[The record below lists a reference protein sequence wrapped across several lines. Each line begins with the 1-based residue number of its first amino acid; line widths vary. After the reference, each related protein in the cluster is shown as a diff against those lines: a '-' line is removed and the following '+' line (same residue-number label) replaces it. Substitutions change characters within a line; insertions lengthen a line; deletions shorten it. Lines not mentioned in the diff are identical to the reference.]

1 MYTRFVHSAESS
13 DLHQTAVDM
22 LSRRPLSDRSAS
34 TRTARLGARR
44 TPLTLASAAVLL
56 LGACSGEKST
66 GPGPVA
72 AAIRSEAGNAQTGV
86 VGAALSVPLSVVVT
100 DKSGKTISGARVDWD
115 VGVGS
120 GTASPTRSTADSR
133 GVATTVWTLG
143 STAGTARLSA
153 QVNGV
158 TPVVFTATVLAGPAA
173 LLVASPEAAYLNVG
187 DTVRVRGSLRDQYGN
202 TIVGQSIT
210 YSTLDPTLASIN
222 STGLVTALTVG
233 TARVLA
239 EASGRADTVP
249 VTISATGASVCGPIA
264 ARVLALGEVFIPP
277 AGSSSITTCIS
288 SPSAI
293 NGEYALTLV
302 STATSFGT
310 SSPVDVL
317 ALGSTGPTI
326 AALTGDANPFAP
338 DASGFSSASASI
350 DVFDAATTA
359 LSPVRAAELA
369 RRTLERRELTPLVSE
384 ARDWMAS
391 RTVPSPTAPSRT
403 AYAVTAAGA
412 KVGDVLRLNVNANVA
427 CANADTRSG
436 RVAAVG
442 TKSIIVSDTEN
453 PTGGYTDAEYAAI
466 AATFDTLVF
475 PMDTTAFGA
484 PSNISGDGKIILLYT
499 RAVNALTPS
508 GAGYT
513 IGGFFFARDLYPKTA
528 KNGLAACAASNET
541 EMFYLLAPDPNGTVN
556 TNKRTKD
563 EVTLLNL
570 TTIAHELQHLINS
583 SRRLYVNT
591 GARPNEET
599 WLDEGLSHLAEELLY
614 FRMTNVTSRQNLGL
628 TEVAGNATRSDQ
640 FRNYAS
646 QNFSRFYSYLIAPE
660 VNSPYAPNDSLATRG
675 AIWNFLR
682 YAAGRQGAAGEASF
696 LRSLVN
702 SNTTGVANL
711 QTVLSGGQFADY
723 LRDWSIS
730 LIADDFSPTTTAALS
745 QSYIMPSW
753 NFRSIYPGLRFSG
766 GTALGVYPIATRSLL
781 SGSPQRVLLAGG
793 TSSFV
798 RFGIPAGR
806 SAVVIVSSSGAL
818 PPSTLKYA
826 LVRLR

>member
-1 MYTRFVHSAESS
+1 MLLFRLFSNRPAPVRTKRFG
-13 DLHQTAVDM
+13 
-22 LSRRPLSDRSAS
+22 RR
-34 TRTARLGARR
+34 
-44 TPLTLASAAVLL
+44 LL
-56 LGACSGEKST
+56 LGGGALLLVSACSSEKTT

-72 AAIRSEAGNAQTGV
+72 TAIKAQSGNAQTGV
-86 VGAALSVPLSVVVT
+86 VGAALSVPLAVVVT
-100 DKSGKTISGARVDWD
+100 DKDGKTISGARVDWD
-115 VGVGS
+115 VGPGS
-120 GTASPTRSTADSR
+120 GTVSPARATADSR

-143 STAGTARLSA
+143 TTAGTARVSA

-158 TPVVFTATVLAGPAA
+158 TPVTFTATVMTGPAA
-173 LLVASPEAAYLNVG
+173 VLVASLEAAYLNVG
-187 DTVRVRGSLRDQYGN
+187 DTVRVRGALRDQYGN
-202 TIVGQSIT
+202 TIVGQAIN
-210 YSTLDPTLASIN
+210 YSSLDASLASVN
-222 STGLVTALTVG
+222 TSGLVTALAAG
-233 TARVLA
+233 TARVVA

-249 VTISATGASVCGPIA
+249 VTIAPSGASVCGPLT
-264 ARVLALGEVFIPP
+264 ARVMALGEVYIPP
-277 AGSSSITTCIS
+277 AGSSSITACIA
-288 SPSAI
+288 SPSLI

-310 SSPVDVL
+310 ASAVDL
-317 ALGSTGPTI
+317 IAIGNTGPTV
-326 AALTGDANPFAP
+326 AALTADAGNPFETAT
-338 DASGFSSASASI
+338 SVSASI
-350 DVFDAATTA
+350 LAVDAATTA

-369 RRTLERRELTPLVSE
+369 RREIERRELTPLVND

-391 RTVPSPTAPSRT
+391 RTAPSRT
-403 AYAVTAAGA
+403 VYAVTAASV
-412 KVGDVLRLNVNANVA
+412 KVGDVLRLNVNANLA
-427 CANADTRSG
+427 CTNADIKSG

-442 TKSIIVSDTEN
+442 TNSIILSDTEN
-453 PTGGYTDAEYAAI
+453 PTGGYTDADYAAV

-484 PSNISGDGKIILLYT
+484 PTNISGYGKIILFYT
-499 RAVNALTPS
+499 RAVNALTPPS
-508 GAGYT
+508 AGYT

-528 KNGLAACAASNET
+528 KNGVAACAASNEA

-556 TNKRTKD
+556 SNKRTKD
-563 EVTLLNL
+563 EVTLINL
-570 TTIAHELQHLINS
+570 TTIAHEFQHLINS

-599 WLDEGLSHLAEELLY
+599 WLDEGLSHVAEELLY
-614 FRMTNVTSRQNLGL
+614 FRIANVTSRQNLTL
-628 TEVAGNATRSDQ
+628 TDVAGNPARSEQ

-646 QNFSRFYSYLIAPE
+646 QNFARFYNYLIAPE

-682 YAAGRQGAAGEASF
+682 YVAGRQGAGGEASF
-696 LRSLVN
+696 LRALVN

-711 QTVLSGGQFADY
+711 QNVLPGSQFADD
-723 LRDWSIS
+723 LRDWSVS
-730 LIADDFSPTTTAALS
+730 LIADDFSAATTAALS
-745 QSYIMPSW
+745 PSYITPSW
-753 NFRSIYPGLRFSG
+753 NFRNIFPGLRFSG

-806 SAVVIVSSSGAL
+806 STILTVSSSGAL
-818 PPSTLKYA
+818 PPSTLRYA

>member
-1 MYTRFVHSAESS
+1 MYTRFANSAALSV
-13 DLHQTAVDM
+13 LHQTVVDM
-22 LSRRPLSDRSAS
+22 LSFRPLSDRPASAH
-34 TRTARLGARR
+34 RTRLG
-44 TPLTLASAAVLL
+44 PLFMLAGSALL
-56 LGACSGEKST
+56 LLSACSGDKST

-72 AAIRSEAGNAQTGV
+72 AAIKTQAGNAQTGV
-86 VGAALSVPLSVVVT
+86 VGAALTVPLAVVVT
-100 DKSGKTISGARVDWD
+100 DKDGKTISGARVDWD

-120 GTASPTRSTADSR
+120 GTASPTRATADSR

-143 STAGTARLSA
+143 TTAGTARLTA

-158 TPVVFTATVLAGPAA
+158 TPVVFTATVIAGPAA
-173 LLVASPEAAYLNVG
+173 RLVASPEAAFLNVS

-202 TIVGQSIT
+202 TIVGQSIN
-210 YSTLDPTLASIN
+210 YSTLDPALASVN
-222 STGLVTALTVG
+222 STGLVTAVAVG
-233 TARVLA
+233 TARVVA
-239 EASGRADTVP
+239 EASGKADTVP
-249 VTISATGASVCGPIA
+249 VTITASGASVCGPVT
-264 ARVLALGEVFIPP
+264 ARVLALGEVYIPP
-277 AGSSSITTCIS
+277 TGSSSITACLT
-288 SPSAI
+288 SPAAI

-310 SSPVDVL
+310 SSPVDL
-317 ALGSTGPTI
+317 IAIGSTGPTI
-326 AALTGDANPFAP
+326 AALTADANPFAP
-338 DASGFSSASASI
+338 ASALVTSASPSL
-350 DVFDAATTA
+350 DALQATSTA

-369 RRTLERRELTPLVSE
+369 RREIERRELTPLVSE
-384 ARDWMAS
+384 ARDWMAA
-391 RTVPSPTAPSRT
+391 RTTGSRT
-403 AYAVTAAGA
+403 AYAVTAADA

-427 CANADTRSG
+427 CSSADVKSG

-442 TKSIIVSDTEN
+442 AKSIIVSDTEN

-484 PSNISGDGKIILLYT
+484 PTNISGYGKIILLYT
-499 RAVNALTPS
+499 RAVNALTPAS
-508 GAGYT
+508 AGYT

-528 KNGLAACAASNET
+528 KNGLAACASSNEA

-556 TNKRTKD
+556 SNKRTKD

-570 TTIAHELQHLINS
+570 TTIAHEFQHLINA

-599 WLDEGLSHLAEELLY
+599 WLDEGLSHVAEELLY
-614 FRMTNVTSRQNLGL
+614 FRIANVTSRQNLTL
-628 TEVAGNATRSDQ
+628 TDVAGNATRSDQ

-682 YAAGRQGAAGEASF
+682 YAAGRQGASGEASF

-711 QTVLSGGQFADY
+711 QNVLSGSQFADY
-723 LRDWSIS
+723 LRDWSVS
-730 LIADDFSPTTTAALS
+730 LIADDFSVATTTALS
-745 QSYIMPSW
+745 ASYIMPSW

-766 GTALGVYPIATRSLL
+766 GAALGVYPIATRSLL
-781 SGSPQRVLLAGG
+781 SGSPQRVLMAGG

-806 SAVVIVSSSGAL
+806 SALLTVSSNGAL
-818 PPSTLKYA
+818 PPSTLRYA

>member
-1 MYTRFVHSAESS
+1 MYTRFGHSAESS

-22 LSRRPLSDRSAS
+22 LSFRLLSDRSAS
-34 TRTARLGARR
+34 TRTAPCATRR
-44 TPLTLASAAVLL
+44 ATRRATLALASAAWLL
-56 LGACSGEKST
+56 VSACSGEKST

-72 AAIRSEAGNAQTGV
+72 AAITTQAGNAQTGV
-86 VGAALSVPLSVVVT
+86 VGAALSVPLAVVVT
-100 DKSGKTISGARVDWD
+100 DKDGKTISGARVDWD
-115 VGVGS
+115 VGAGS

-133 GVATTVWTLG
+133 GVATTAWTLG
-143 STAGTARLSA
+143 TTAGTARLTA

-158 TPVVFTATVLAGPAA
+158 TPVVFTATVIAGPAA
-173 LLVASPEAAYLNVG
+173 LLVASPEAAFLNVA

-210 YSTLDPTLASIN
+210 YSTLDPTLATVN
-222 STGLVTALTVG
+222 SSGLVTAIAIG
-233 TARVLA
+233 TARVVA
-239 EASGRADTVP
+239 EASSRADTVP
-249 VTISATGASVCGPIA
+249 VTISTTGSSVCGPLT

-277 AGSSSITTCIS
+277 AGSSSITTCLT

-293 NGEYALTLV
+293 SGEYALTLV

-326 AALTGDANPFAP
+326 AALTNPFAP
-338 DASGFSSASASI
+338 VSSSVSASI
-350 DVFDAATTA
+350 DAFDAASTA
-359 LSPVRAAELA
+359 LSPVRASELA
-369 RRTLERRELTPLVSE
+369 RRTMEQRELTPLVGA

-391 RTVPSPTAPSRT
+391 RVAPLSTAPSRT
-403 AYAVTAAGA
+403 AYAVTAAEA

-427 CANADTRSG
+427 CANADTKSG

-442 TKSIIVSDTEN
+442 TRSIIVSDTDN
-453 PTGGYTDAEYAAI
+453 PTGGYTDTEYAAI

-484 PSNISGDGKIILLYT
+484 PSNISSYGKIILLYT
-499 RAVNALTPS
+499 RAVNALTPPS
-508 GAGYT
+508 AGYT

-528 KNGLAACAASNET
+528 RNGLAACAASNEA

-556 TNKRTKD
+556 SNKRTKD

-614 FRMTNVTSRQNLGL
+614 FRIANVTSRQNLGL
-628 TEVAGNATRSDQ
+628 TDVAGNATRSDQ

-682 YAAGRQGAAGEASF
+682 YAAGRQGADGEAPF

-711 QTVLSGGQFADY
+711 QNVLSGGQFADY
-723 LRDWSIS
+723 LRDWSVS
-730 LIADDFSPTTTAALS
+730 LIADDFSPATTAALPR
-745 QSYIMPSW
+745 SYIMPSW

-766 GTALGVYPIATRSLL
+766 GTALGVYPIAARSLL

-806 SAVVIVSSSGAL
+806 SAVITVSSNGAL